1 MTDTISNIAAQ
12 TNLLAMNAAI
22 EAAHAGDAGKGFA
35 VVAGEIRK
43 LAESSSTNVKDISTV
58 LKNMVQEI
66 QAATESSIKTRD
78 SYESITAEIEEVSH
92 GLSEINAS
100 TQELNTGGRQILEAI
115 TELQGT
121 SVSVRDQASQM
132 QSSTEKASEAMK
144 NVKDISSSVSNA
156 MSEMQ
161 TGAEEIIRVMETM
174 TVISDELG
182 ESTDNLNKEIGR
194 FKT

>member
-1 MTDTISNIAAQ
+1 
-12 TNLLAMNAAI
+12 
-22 EAAHAGDAGKGFA
+22 
-35 VVAGEIRK
+35 
-43 LAESSSTNVKDISTV
+43 
-58 LKNMVQEI
+58 
-66 QAATESSIKTRD
+66 
-78 SYESITAEIEEVSH
+78 
-92 GLSEINAS
+92 
-100 TQELNTGGRQILEAI
+100 
-115 TELQGT
+115 
-121 SVSVRDQASQM
+121 M